1 MYLLLAALILA
12 MSAILVYK
20 KRFTSDFQI
29 GGLYFVQLY
38 YLLITPIFCTIFIT
52 LGQEILNRPK
62 IEVLD
67 IPSGIIFN
75 LFGMCVVLAGIA
87 SGVHSATT
95 SIFQSFLKN
104 ELPML
109 KKIKND
115 LDDATFR
122 RLELHDQIKE
132 DLPTFNVNE
141 KFHGGFSHNLLF
153 ISTIFATMFLG
164 LLELNHPASNPSSIR
179 PILILLLGVALGC
192 IQSIAVIRS
201 TFFSLSLISSVAAGG
216 VLYFFANKVLFNFA
230 YYPVTT
236 VALIYLIVTTA
247 VLSLVGLI
255 FLMSHRLSK
264 TVVKRVYPK
273 EHWFQ
278 EGMSMEVMKVKV
290 KRDWE

>member
-1 MYLLLAALILA
+1 

-141 KFHGGFSHNLLF
+141 MFHGGFSHNLLF

>member
-179 PILILLLGVALGC
+179 PILILLLGIALGC

-201 TFFSLSLISSVAAGG
+201 TFFSLSLISSVVAGG

-236 VALIYLIVTTA
+236 VALIYLIVMTA